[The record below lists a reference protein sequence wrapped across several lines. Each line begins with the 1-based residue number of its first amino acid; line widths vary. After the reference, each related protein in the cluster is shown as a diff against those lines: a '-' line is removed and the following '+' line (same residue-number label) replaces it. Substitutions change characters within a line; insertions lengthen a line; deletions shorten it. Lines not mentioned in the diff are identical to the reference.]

1 MAHLVD
7 TDVLIDLATNNQ
19 GAIVYVNSLAEG
31 WSVSIITALELI
43 VGARDKKE
51 ITKIDKADGRP
62 DRAAHSRSRDK
73 GLSASQAILQIS
85 WLALAGR
92 ANPARGDQVAK
103 DLRTHRRRKDSCGRR
118 LPNSGLGQH
127 ELEFDHFA

>member
-19 GAIVYVNSLAEG
+19 RAIVYVNSVAEG

-51 ITKIDKADGRP
+51 IAKIDKVPDGRP
-62 DRAAHSRSRDK
+62 DCAAHSESRDK

-85 WLALAGR
+85 WF
-92 ANPARGDQVAK
+92 ARVRFPNCCSGDRGGPDVTNEK
-103 DLRTHRRRKDSCGRR
+103 RKTLPYDS
-118 LPNSGLGQH
+118 
-127 ELEFDHFA
+127 

>member
-19 GAIVYVNSLAEG
+19 GAIGCVNSLAEG

-51 ITKIDKADGRP
+51 VEKIDHFLTAVPTVPLTPAVGM
-62 DRAAHSRSRDK
+62 RAYLLLKQFSRSH
-73 GLSASQAILQIS
+73 GLRVFDSLIAAAAIEEDRTLLTRNEKHFRMI
-85 WLALAGR
+85 
-92 ANPARGDQVAK
+92 P
-103 DLRTHRRRKDSCGRR
+103 DLK
-118 LPNSGLGQH
+118 
-127 ELEFDHFA
+127 LEVPQY

>member
-43 VGARDKKE
+43 VGSTGDNRVRSLCVSNRD
-51 ITKIDKADGRP
+51 
-62 DRAAHSRSRDK
+62 S
-73 GLSASQAILQIS
+73 
-85 WLALAGR
+85 
-92 ANPARGDQVAK
+92 
-103 DLRTHRRRKDSCGRR
+103 
-118 LPNSGLGQH
+118 
-127 ELEFDHFA
+127 

>member
-51 ITKIDKADGRP
+51 IAKIDKFLTAVPIVPLTPGIGT
-62 DRAAHSRSRDK
+62 RAYLLLKQFSRSH
-73 GLSASQAILQIS
+73 GLRVFDSLIAAAAIEEDRTLLTRNEKHFRMIPDLQ
-85 WLALAGR
+85 
-92 ANPARGDQVAK
+92 
-103 DLRTHRRRKDSCGRR
+103 
-118 LPNSGLGQH
+118 
-127 ELEFDHFA
+127 LEVPQY

>member
-19 GAIVYVNSLAEG
+19 GAIGYVNSLAEG

-51 ITKIDKADGRP
+51 VEKIDQFLTAVPIVPLTPAAGM
-62 DRAAHSRSRDK
+62 RAYLLLKQFSRSH
-73 GLSASQAILQIS
+73 GLRVFDSLIAAAAIEEDRTLLTRNEKHFRMI
-85 WLALAGR
+85 
-92 ANPARGDQVAK
+92 P
-103 DLRTHRRRKDSCGRR
+103 DLKMEV
-118 LPNSGLGQH
+118 PQY
-127 ELEFDHFA
+127 

>member
-19 GAIVYVNSLAEG
+19 RAIVYVNSLAEG

-51 ITKIDKADGRP
+51 IAKIDKFLTAVP
-62 DRAAHSRSRDK
+62 IVP
-73 GLSASQAILQIS
+73 LT
-85 WLALAGR
+85 
-92 ANPARGDQVAK
+92 P
-103 DLRTHRRRKDSCGRR
+103 
-118 LPNSGLGQH
+118 
-127 ELEFDHFA
+127 

>member
-1 MAHLVD
+1 MSSF
-7 TDVLIDLATNNQ
+7 DLATNNQ

-31 WSVSIITALELI
+31 WSVSIITALEPI

-62 DRAAHSRSRDK
+62 DRAAHSRSRTRAYRDRP
-73 GLSASQAILQIS
+73 GHP
-85 WLALAGR
+85 LAGR

>member
-19 GAIVYVNSLAEG
+19 GAIVYVNSLTEG

-51 ITKIDKADGRP
+51 ITKIDKFLTAVPIVPLTPGVGQGLIGTGQGTPWRDERIRHGAIKWRKIC
-62 DRAAHSRSRDK
+62 AHTAVCRT
-73 GLSASQAILQIS
+73 QALGSTNSSSIT
-85 WLALAGR
+85 
-92 ANPARGDQVAK
+92 
-103 DLRTHRRRKDSCGRR
+103 LRK
-118 LPNSGLGQH
+118 
-127 ELEFDHFA
+127 